1 MPMGQ
6 TSLDCKALLSNHMVL
21 TSQGLTDDLNGL
33 GGEIGQIGQGLVLY
47 LAILAIGAPKE
58 MGLIDLVLVLA
69 TSSGNMHGTAKA
81 FHQTIVTPKPP
92 CQGTRVYTFSQPL
105 AIFPLHG

>member
-47 LAILAIGAPKE
+47 LAILAVGAPKE
-58 MGLIDLVLVLA
+58 MGLIDLVLVLGRVVA
-69 TSSGNMHGTAKA
+69 TRMAPLKR
-81 FHQTIVTPKPP
+81 F
-92 CQGTRVYTFSQPL
+92 TRP
-105 AIFPLHG
+105 